1 MTYQGKK
8 KMKKHYIGLLAL
20 PIALAMMLTSCSKD
34 DNSSDNNVNGNGN
47 SENTERKIEKFTSIS
62 YHDNGDYT
70 SGSKEVNSFEWDGN
84 KLIKRIFG
92 DGTGWCW
99 SYNYEGDRLSEI
111 LQYDGRTNRVY
122 TRTVF
127 TYTNNRISEYDR
139 YDSDTG
145 FDSKDVDHCK
155 FCLNYNDKDEIISAI
170 GTYDDGTTLSYQ
182 LTWQDGNLT
191 QYVYRY
197 ESATDGWTST
207 NSYTYDNKISWRSGQ
222 EVIAYGN
229 GFNPPLL
236 KKNNNPLSEMYNSV
250 DNDGTEYNS
259 TTNYTYTYDG
269 DYVQSYSTGSNS
281 ICYIKY
287 TNTSDPAPTTCNV
300 KVQYSTE
307 GTVKGYGVYATGK
320 LVKLL
325 AIPSD
330 GYHFVRWSNG
340 SISNPLSFNVTN
352 DIELQAIFEAD

>member
-1 MTYQGKK
+1 
-8 KMKKHYIGLLAL
+8 MKKHYIGLLAL

-34 DNSSDNNVNGNGN
+34 DSSSNNNGNGNGN
-47 SENTERKIEKFTSIS
+47 SEISERKIEKFTSIS
-62 YHDNGDYT
+62 YRDLGDYT
-70 SGSKEVNSFEWDGN
+70 SGEKQINSFIWDGN
-84 KLIKRIFG
+84 KLIKRIDG

-139 YDSDTG
+139 YHSNTG

-155 FCLNYNDKDEIISAI
+155 FCLNYNDKDEITSVI
-170 GTYDDGTTLSYQ
+170 GVYDDGTTLSYQ
-182 LTWQDGNLT
+182 LTWQNGNPT
-191 QYVYRY
+191 QIDYRH
-197 ESATDGWTST
+197 EFNNEVITST
-207 NSYTYDNKISWRSGQ
+207 NSFVYDNKISWRSGM

-229 GFNPPLL
+229 GFNYLFL
-236 KKNNNPLSEMYNSV
+236 KKNNNPLSVIYHSVNS
-250 DNDGTEYNS
+250 DGTESNS

-269 DYVQSYSTGSNS
+269 NYVTSLTEGAYTSYL
-281 ICYIKY
+281 KY
-287 TNTSDPAPTTCNV
+287 TNTSDPTPTTLNV
-300 KVQYSTE
+300 FANGNYSE
-307 GTVKGYGVYATGK
+307 GSVKGGGVYASGK

-325 AIPSD
+325 AIPKN